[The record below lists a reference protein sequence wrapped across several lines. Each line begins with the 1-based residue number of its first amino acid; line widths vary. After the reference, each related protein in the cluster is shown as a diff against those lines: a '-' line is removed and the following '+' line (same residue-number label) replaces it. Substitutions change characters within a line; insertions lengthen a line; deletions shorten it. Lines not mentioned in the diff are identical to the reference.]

1 MSESGQRAHPQVDRD
16 PRRWWALVA
25 LSLAVLLVAVDN
37 TILALAIPSLAV
49 DLSPTPTEL
58 LWIGDIYSFVLA
70 GLLVTMGN
78 VGDRVGRKKLLMI
91 GLVGFAVVSVIAAFS
106 PTAEALIASRALL
119 GVAGATLMPSTLSL
133 IRNTFLDARE
143 RTFAISVWS
152 AVAAAGGG
160 LGPLIGGV
168 LLEHFWWGSVF
179 LVNVPIVLVIIGIGA
194 WALRDSKN
202 PNPGPIDIPS
212 VILSMVGILGT
223 IAGIKDIAIHGFD
236 DPFPFA
242 YLAIGLFACYL
253 FVRRQLKL
261 ESPLIDMKLFKIPAF
276 SGAVGADL
284 ISVFGLMGVYFF
296 LAQQFQLVQGESP
309 LQSGFQLLP
318 AELAALAGAL
328 VAARIIR
335 RFGRRAAI
343 VGGISLGALGLLGL
357 GIIHLEGNLLVITAM
372 VFVGAGFGCSLT
384 ATADAILAA
393 APPERAGAA
402 GAVSETAYELGAALG
417 IAILGSILGAWY
429 RHVVEIPPGLPAD
442 ASAAVEESLSSAVE
456 VAQTIP
462 ASVAEQVLA
471 ASRIA
476 FTDALSVTCL
486 VAGVICAFAAYVALR
501 VLPTKANEV
510 EPVGDH

>member
-1 MSESGQRAHPQVDRD
+1 MSESLASAEAQTEKD

-37 TILALAIPSLAV
+37 TILALAIPSLSES
-49 DLSPTPTEL
+49 LSPTPTEL

-91 GLVGFAVVSVIAAFS
+91 GLVGFAVVSVIAAFA

-143 RTFAISVWS
+143 RTKAIAVWS

-179 LVNVPIVLVIIGIGA
+179 LVNVPIVIVIIGIGA
-194 WALRDSKN
+194 WALRESKN
-202 PNPGPIDIPS
+202 PNPGPIDILS
-212 VILSMVGILGT
+212 VVLSMVAILGT
-223 IAGIKDIAIHGFD
+223 IAGIKDIAIHGFS
-236 DPFPFA
+236 DPYPFA
-242 YLAIGLFACYL
+242 YLVIGLVSGYW
-253 FVRRQLKL
+253 FVRRQLTL
-261 ESPLIDMKLFKIPAF
+261 ESPLIDMELFKVPAF

-284 ISVFGLMGVYFF
+284 VSVFGLMGVYFF

-318 AELAALAGAL
+318 AELAALVGAF
-328 VAARIIR
+328 VAARVIR
-335 RFGRRAAI
+335 KLGRRAA
-343 VGGISLGALGLLGL
+343 VAGGIALGAIGLLVCVGL
-357 GIIHLEGNLLVITAM
+357 
-372 VFVGAGFGCSLT
+372 GFGCSLT

-429 RHVVEIPPGLPAD
+429 RHVIVIPPGLPSD
-442 ASAAVEESLSSAVE
+442 ASAAVEESLSTTVEAVQSA
-456 VAQTIP
+456 P
-462 ASVAEQVLA
+462 ASIVEPMLE
-471 ASRIA
+471 ASKVA

-486 VAGVICAFAAYVALR
+486 VAGVICAIAAYIALR
-501 VLPTKANEV
+501 VLPTKENEI